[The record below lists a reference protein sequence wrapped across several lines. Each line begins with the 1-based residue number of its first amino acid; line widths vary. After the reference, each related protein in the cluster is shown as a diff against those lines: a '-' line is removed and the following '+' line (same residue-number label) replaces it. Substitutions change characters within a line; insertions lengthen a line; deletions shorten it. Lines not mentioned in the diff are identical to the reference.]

1 MLAVHVLLE
10 HSHDHENG
18 NGNENGTRIWVEE
31 ELELVVAGG
40 ISVHSSFVEALQ
52 K

>member
-10 HSHDHENG
+10 HSHDHEDG
-18 NGNENGTRIWVEE
+18 NESENGTRIWVEA

-40 ISVHSSFVEALQ
+40 ISVHSSFVKVLQ